1 MRQQGALQAS
11 VQRKH
16 TLSVCLSLVSL
27 MHTHTQTHILATQK
41 LIFSLSLIYLSPL
54 SPLTTSPLSLLFL
67 EIQLLLLL
75 PYSSYRNKLTDEKL
89 IRVSGIAKVEET
101 GRSILVLKDFSLE
114 PPHLSIEVRSLDSAG
129 ISVEI

>member
-1 MRQQGALQAS
+1 
-11 VQRKH
+11 
-16 TLSVCLSLVSL
+16 